1 MQDDEREIENIF
13 KNQKLGKWSKGL
25 QKGLTQYVKDTYD
38 VNNISLLA
46 WQNSENEKEID
57 FYKKNG
63 YKLTGENSQIYDD
76 SVIIYDLYKFEKN
89 I

>member
-1 MQDDEREIENIF
+1 M
-13 KNQKLGKWSKGL
+13 
-25 QKGLTQYVKDTYD
+25 
-38 VNNISLLA
+38 NNY
-46 WQNSENEKEID
+46 Q

-63 YKLTGENSQIYDD
+63 YIMSDEKSQIYDD